1 MCVGQVCLAPSQIVI
16 HEHGPA
22 IAADCCV
29 ESQMKKGGRSIAKR
43 RLFGW
48 EVDEDLRVVAAASK
62 QPPCR
67 KKKVVVVDVGREV
80 GLLMSN

>member
-1 MCVGQVCLAPSQIVI
+1 MCVGPVCLARSQIVI

-22 IAADCCV
+22 IAADCFV
-29 ESQMKKGGRSIAKR
+29 ESPMEKGGRSIAKR

-67 KKKVVVVDVGREV
+67 SRRVPEEDGRDK
-80 GLLMSN
+80 